1 MRYLIAIAAL
11 VGALLL
17 FLLSKASSSSEF
29 ISGSS
34 YTIVLILSGFFILSL
49 IAIIA
54 NQIKKLFRNIKKDVM
69 GSRLSM
75 RLVISFTLMAVIPGL
90 IVYLVSVNFLT
101 RSIESWFNVKV
112 ESALDGGLKLGQ
124 KALDIM
130 LTDLELKAERMALS
144 LSSLPATSQYAALSD
159 LREKTGVQDATII
172 SDQGKIIAVSSND
185 AESFLP
191 ALPTLIQLKQAE
203 NNIYGKIEPITNK
216 GLYLRVLAPING
228 TSVSNERL
236 ILQILQPVP
245 NSLSTLAESVQDVF
259 QDYQKLSYSR
269 DSLKLIFSITLTLV
283 LMLAILTAVAIG
295 FLLSRKLSEPLAL
308 LAEGT
313 KKIAK
318 GNFKTMLPEKGKDE
332 LGVLVRSFNSMTRQ
346 LDQATQTSE
355 NNQIRLE
362 SARSYLETVLAHLSS
377 GVIVINDAMEI
388 KSFNIAASK
397 ILQVDL
403 SKNKDQLLTSISN
416 KNKLLKDFVVS
427 IQEEIKTSNRK
438 MQPEIIKQFE
448 IRYEKNNQVLSLQI
462 TTLPQNKVNNY
473 VLMIDD
479 ITMMIQAQRNAA
491 WSEVARRLAHE
502 IKNPLTPIQLSAER
516 IKHKLG
522 SKLNK
527 DDTEILDK
535 AVSTIVNQVD
545 AMKTMVNEFS
555 EYARAPKLNL
565 ESTDI
570 NETIIEISHLFE
582 NSGIKITTNLLKG
595 LPKIKVDA
603 NMMRQVLINLIQ
615 NAQDAMV
622 SNTKKPSIKIN
633 TNKYKNYL
641 VLSIEDNGPG
651 FSEDIL
657 KKAFEPY
664 VTTKSHGTGL
674 GFIIEI
680 SHLFENS
687 GIKITTNLLKG
698 LPKIKVDANM
708 MRQVLNRVLKLI
720 RISIKIISSYPL
732 KIMAQVFQKTY

>member
-1 MRYLIAIAAL
+1 MRYLIAIATL

-29 ISGSS
+29 ISGSTYS
-34 YTIVLILSGFFILSL
+34 VVLVLSGIFILSL
-49 IAIIA
+49 IAIIS
-54 NQIKKLFRNIKKDVM
+54 NQIKKLFGNIKKDVM

-130 LTDLELKAERMALS
+130 LSDLELKAERMALT
-144 LSSLPATSQYAALSD
+144 LSSMPSTSQYAALSD

-203 NNIYGKIEPITNK
+203 NNIYGKIEPIKNK

-228 TSVSNERL
+228 AAVSNERL

-245 NSLSTLAESVQDVF
+245 DSLSRLAESVQDVF

-269 DSLKLIFSITLTLV
+269 HSLKVIFSITLTLV

-377 GVIVINDAMEI
+377 GVIVINDDMEI

-403 SKNKDQLLTSISN
+403 SKNTDQLITSISN
-416 KNKLLKDFVVS
+416 KNKLLKDFVESV
-427 IQEEIKTSNRK
+427 QEEIKTSRSK
-438 MQPEIIKQFE
+438 KQFEIIKQFE
-448 IRYEKNNQVLSLQI
+448 IKYEKNNQVLSLQI
-462 TTLPQNKVNNY
+462 TPLPQNKANNY

-479 ITMMIQAQRNAA
+479 ITMMIQAQRDAA

-522 SKLNK
+522 PKLNK
-527 DDTEILDK
+527 DDTDVLDK

-555 EYARAPKLNL
+555 EYARSPRLNL
-565 ESTDI
+565 ELTDM
-570 NETIIEISHLFE
+570 NETIKEISHLFE
-582 NSGIKITTNLLKG
+582 NSGITITTSLLKG
-595 LPKIKVDA
+595 LPKIKVDV

-615 NAQDAMV
+615 NAQDAMIN
-622 SNTKKPSIKIN
+622 NTKKPSIKIN

-641 VLSIEDNGPG
+641 TLSIEDNGPG
-651 FSEDIL
+651 FSADIL

-674 GFIIEI
+674 GLAIVKKIIEEHEGTIVVENIKSGGANINIQLPI
-680 SHLFENS
+680 SKN
-687 GIKITTNLLKG
+687 K
-698 LPKIKVDANM
+698 
-708 MRQVLNRVLKLI
+708 
-720 RISIKIISSYPL
+720 
-732 KIMAQVFQKTY
+732 

>member
-416 KNKLLKDFVVS
+416 KNKLLKDFIVS

-595 LPKIKVDA
+595 LPKIRVDA

-674 GFIIEI
+674 GLAIVKKIIEEHEGI
-680 SHLFENS
+680 IVVENIKS
-687 GIKITTNLLKG
+687 GGAHINIQ
-698 LPKIKVDANM
+698 LPIAKSK
-708 MRQVLNRVLKLI
+708 
-720 RISIKIISSYPL
+720 
-732 KIMAQVFQKTY
+732 

>member
-1 MRYLIAIAAL
+1 MRYLIAIATL
-11 VGALLL
+11 VGASLL

-34 YTIVLILSGFFILSL
+34 YTVVLILSGIFILTL

-130 LTDLELKAERMALS
+130 LTDLELKAGRMALT
-144 LSSLPATSQYAALSD
+144 LSSMPTTSQYAALSD

-203 NNIYGKIEPITNK
+203 NNIYGKIEPIKNK

-228 TSVSNERL
+228 AAISNERL

-245 NSLSTLAESVQDVF
+245 DSLTTLAESVQDVF

-269 DSLKLIFSITLTLV
+269 DSLKVIFSITLTLV

-377 GVIVINDAMEI
+377 GVIVINDDMEI

-403 SKNKDQLLTSISN
+403 SKNTNQLITSISN
-416 KNKLLKDFVVS
+416 KNKLLNNFVVS
-427 IQEEIKTSNRK
+427 IQEEIKVASSK
-438 MQPEIIKQFE
+438 KQFEIIKQFE
-448 IRYEKNNQVLSLQI
+448 IKYEKNNQVLSLQI
-462 TTLPQNKVNNY
+462 TPLPQNKVKNY

-479 ITMMIQAQRNAA
+479 ITMMIQAQRDAA

-527 DDTEILDK
+527 EDTDILDK

-565 ESTDI
+565 ELIDI
-570 NETIIEISHLFE
+570 NETIKEISHLFE
-582 NSGIKITTNLLKG
+582 NSGIKITTTLLKG
-595 LPKIKVDA
+595 LPKIKVDV

-615 NAQDAMV
+615 NAQDAMIN
-622 SNTKKPSIKIN
+622 NTKKPSIKIN

-641 VLSIEDNGPG
+641 ILSIEDNGPG
-651 FSEDIL
+651 FSADIL

-664 VTTKSHGTGL
+664 VTSKSHGTGL
-674 GFIIEI
+674 GLAIVKKIIEEHEGTIVVENIKNGGANINIQLPI
-680 SHLFENS
+680 SKS
-687 GIKITTNLLKG
+687 K
-698 LPKIKVDANM
+698 
-708 MRQVLNRVLKLI
+708 
-720 RISIKIISSYPL
+720 
-732 KIMAQVFQKTY
+732 

>member
-17 FLLSKASSSSEF
+17 FLLSKASSNSEF

-34 YTIVLILSGFFILSL
+34 YTIVLLLSGFFILSL

-283 LMLAILTAVAIG
+283 LILAILTAVAIG

-416 KNKLLKDFVVS
+416 KNKLLKDFIVS

-674 GFIIEI
+674 GLAIVKKIIEEHEGI
-680 SHLFENS
+680 IVVENIKS
-687 GIKITTNLLKG
+687 GGAHINIQ
-698 LPKIKVDANM
+698 LPIAKSK
-708 MRQVLNRVLKLI
+708 
-720 RISIKIISSYPL
+720 
-732 KIMAQVFQKTY
+732 

>member
-1 MRYLIAIAAL
+1 MRYLIAIATL
-11 VGALLL
+11 VGASLL

-34 YTIVLILSGFFILSL
+34 YTVVLILSGIFILSL

-54 NQIKKLFRNIKKDVM
+54 NQIKKLFGNIKKDVM

-130 LTDLELKAERMALS
+130 LTDLELKAGRMALT
-144 LSSLPATSQYAALSD
+144 LSSMPTTSQYAALSD

-203 NNIYGKIEPITNK
+203 NNIYGKIEPIKNK

-228 TSVSNERL
+228 AAISNERL

-245 NSLSTLAESVQDVF
+245 DSLTTLAESVQDVF

-269 DSLKLIFSITLTLV
+269 DSLKVIFSITLTLV

-377 GVIVINDAMEI
+377 GVIVINDDMEI

-397 ILQVDL
+397 ILQIDL
-403 SKNKDQLLTSISN
+403 SKNTNQLITSISN
-416 KNKLLKDFVVS
+416 KNKLLNDFVVS
-427 IQEEIKTSNRK
+427 IQEEIKAASSK
-438 MQPEIIKQFE
+438 KHFEIIKQFE
-448 IRYEKNNQVLSLQI
+448 IKYEKNNQILSLQI
-462 TTLPQNKVNNY
+462 TPLPQNKVKNY

-479 ITMMIQAQRNAA
+479 ITMMIQAQRDAA

-527 DDTEILDK
+527 EDTDILDK

-565 ESTDI
+565 ELTDI
-570 NETIIEISHLFE
+570 NETIKEISHLFE
-582 NSGIKITTNLLKG
+582 NSGIKITTTLLKG
-595 LPKIKVDA
+595 LPKIKVDV

-615 NAQDAMV
+615 NAQDAMIN
-622 SNTKKPSIKIN
+622 NTKKPSIKIN

-641 VLSIEDNGPG
+641 ILSIEDNGPG
-651 FSEDIL
+651 FSADIL

-674 GFIIEI
+674 GLAIVKKIIEEHEGTIVVENIKSGGANINIQLPI
-680 SHLFENS
+680 SKS
-687 GIKITTNLLKG
+687 K
-698 LPKIKVDANM
+698 
-708 MRQVLNRVLKLI
+708 
-720 RISIKIISSYPL
+720 
-732 KIMAQVFQKTY
+732 

>member
-1 MRYLIAIAAL
+1 MRYLIAIATL
-11 VGALLL
+11 VGASLL

-34 YTIVLILSGFFILSL
+34 YTVVLILSGIFILSL

-130 LTDLELKAERMALS
+130 LTDLELKAGRMALT
-144 LSSLPATSQYAALSD
+144 LSSMPTTSQYAALSD

-203 NNIYGKIEPITNK
+203 NNIYGKIEPIKNK

-228 TSVSNERL
+228 AAISNERL

-245 NSLSTLAESVQDVF
+245 DSLTTLAESVQDVF

-269 DSLKLIFSITLTLV
+269 DSLKVIFSITLTLV

-377 GVIVINDAMEI
+377 GVIVINDDMEI

-403 SKNKDQLLTSISN
+403 SKNTNQLITSISN
-416 KNKLLKDFVVS
+416 KNKLLNNFVMS
-427 IQEEIKTSNRK
+427 IQEEIKAASSK
-438 MQPEIIKQFE
+438 KQFEIIKQFE
-448 IRYEKNNQVLSLQI
+448 IKYEKNNQVLSLQI
-462 TTLPQNKVNNY
+462 TPLPQNKVKNY

-479 ITMMIQAQRNAA
+479 ITMMIQAQRDAA

-527 DDTEILDK
+527 EDTDIVDK

-565 ESTDI
+565 ELIDI
-570 NETIIEISHLFE
+570 NETIKEISHLFE
-582 NSGIKITTNLLKG
+582 NSGIKITTTLLKG
-595 LPKIKVDA
+595 LPKIKVDV

-615 NAQDAMV
+615 NAQDAMIN
-622 SNTKKPSIKIN
+622 NTKKPSIKIN

-641 VLSIEDNGPG
+641 ILSIEDNGPG
-651 FSEDIL
+651 FSADIL

-664 VTTKSHGTGL
+664 VTSKSHGTGL
-674 GFIIEI
+674 GLAIVKKIIEEHEGTIVVENIKNGGANINIQLPI
-680 SHLFENS
+680 SKS
-687 GIKITTNLLKG
+687 K
-698 LPKIKVDANM
+698 
-708 MRQVLNRVLKLI
+708 
-720 RISIKIISSYPL
+720 
-732 KIMAQVFQKTY
+732 

>member
-1 MRYLIAIAAL
+1 MRYLIAIAGL

-29 ISGSS
+29 ISGNS
-34 YTIVLILSGFFILSL
+34 YTFVLILSGVFILSL

-54 NQIKKLFRNIKKDVM
+54 NQIKKLFRNIKKDVI

-130 LTDLELKAERMALS
+130 LTDLELKAERMALT
-144 LSSLPATSQYAALSD
+144 LSSMPTTSQYGALSD
-159 LREKTGVQDATII
+159 LREKSGVQDATII

-216 GLYLRVLAPING
+216 GLYLRVLAPINEA
-228 TSVSNERL
+228 SVSNEKL

-245 NSLSTLAESVQDVF
+245 DSLSTIAESVQTVF
-259 QDYQKLSYSR
+259 QDYHKLSYSR
-269 DSLKLIFSITLTLV
+269 DSLKVIFSITLTLV

-332 LGVLVRSFNSMTRQ
+332 LGVLVRSFNSMTKQ

-377 GVIVINDAMEI
+377 GVIVIDDAMEI

-403 SKNKDQLLTSISN
+403 SKNKDKLLTSISK
-416 KNKLLKDFVVS
+416 KNKLLTDFIRG
-427 IQEEIKTSNRK
+427 IQEEIYAFGRK
-438 MQPEIIKQFE
+438 KQTEVIKEFE
-448 IRYEKNNQVLSLQI
+448 IKYENNNQVLLLQI
-462 TTLPQNKVNNY
+462 TPLPQNKLNNY

-479 ITMMIQAQRNAA
+479 ITMMIQAQRDAA

-522 SKLNK
+522 AKLNK
-527 DDTEILDK
+527 DDTDILNK
-535 AVSTIVNQVD
+535 AVATIVNQVD

-565 ESTDI
+565 ELTDI
-570 NETIIEISHLFE
+570 NKFIKEISHLFE
-582 NSGIKITTNLLKG
+582 NSGIKIVTKLSKD
-595 LPKIKVDA
+595 LPEIRVDV

-615 NAQDAMV
+615 NAQDAMMN
-622 SNTKKPSIKIN
+622 NTKKQIIQIN
-633 TNKYKNYL
+633 TNKLKNYI

-651 FSEDIL
+651 FSADIL

-674 GFIIEI
+674 GLAIVKKIIEEHEGAI
-680 SHLFENS
+680 AIENIKN
-687 GIKITTNLLKG
+687 GGALIKIQ
-698 LPKIKVDANM
+698 LP
-708 MRQVLNRVLKLI
+708 
-720 RISIKIISSYPL
+720 ISKS
-732 KIMAQVFQKTY
+732 K

>member
-1 MRYLIAIAAL
+1 MRYLIAIATL
-11 VGALLL
+11 VGASLL

-34 YTIVLILSGFFILSL
+34 YTVVLILSGIFILSL

-130 LTDLELKAERMALS
+130 LTDLELKAGRMALT
-144 LSSLPATSQYAALSD
+144 LSSMPTTSQYAALSD

-203 NNIYGKIEPITNK
+203 NNIYGKIEPIKNK

-228 TSVSNERL
+228 AAISNERL

-245 NSLSTLAESVQDVF
+245 DSLTTLAESVQDVF

-269 DSLKLIFSITLTLV
+269 DSLKVIFSITLTLV

-377 GVIVINDAMEI
+377 GVIVINDDMEI

-403 SKNKDQLLTSISN
+403 SKNTNQLITSISN
-416 KNKLLKDFVVS
+416 KNKLLNNFVVS
-427 IQEEIKTSNRK
+427 IQEEIKVASSK
-438 MQPEIIKQFE
+438 KQFEIIKQFE
-448 IRYEKNNQVLSLQI
+448 IKYEKNNQVLSLQI
-462 TTLPQNKVNNY
+462 TPLPQNKVKNY

-479 ITMMIQAQRNAA
+479 ITMMIQAQRDAA

-527 DDTEILDK
+527 EDTDILDK

-565 ESTDI
+565 ELTDI
-570 NETIIEISHLFE
+570 NETIKEISHLFE
-582 NSGIKITTNLLKG
+582 NSGIKITTTLLKG
-595 LPKIKVDA
+595 LPKIKADI

-622 SNTKKPSIKIN
+622 NHTKKPSIKIN

-641 VLSIEDNGPG
+641 ILSIEDNGPG
-651 FSEDIL
+651 FSLDIL

-674 GFIIEI
+674 GLAIVKKIIEEHEGTIVVENIKSGGANINIQLPI
-680 SHLFENS
+680 SKS
-687 GIKITTNLLKG
+687 K
-698 LPKIKVDANM
+698 
-708 MRQVLNRVLKLI
+708 
-720 RISIKIISSYPL
+720 
-732 KIMAQVFQKTY
+732 

>member
-1 MRYLIAIAAL
+1 MRYLIAIAGL

-29 ISGSS
+29 ISGNS
-34 YTIVLILSGFFILSL
+34 YTFVLILSGVFILSL

-54 NQIKKLFRNIKKDVM
+54 NQIKKLFRNIKKDVI

-130 LTDLELKAERMALS
+130 LTDLELKAERMALT
-144 LSSLPATSQYAALSD
+144 LSSMPTTSQYGALSD
-159 LREKTGVQDATII
+159 LREKSGVQDATII

-216 GLYLRVLAPING
+216 GLYLRVLAPINEA
-228 TSVSNERL
+228 SVSNEKL

-245 NSLSTLAESVQDVF
+245 DSLSTIAESVQTVF
-259 QDYQKLSYSR
+259 QDYHKLSYSR
-269 DSLKLIFSITLTLV
+269 DSLKVIFSITLTLV

-332 LGVLVRSFNSMTRQ
+332 LGVLVRSFNSMTKQ

-377 GVIVINDAMEI
+377 GVIVIDDAMEI
-388 KSFNIAASK
+388 KSFNIAATK

-403 SKNKDQLLTSISN
+403 SKNKDKLLTSISK
-416 KNKLLKDFVVS
+416 KNKLLTDFIRG
-427 IQEEIKTSNRK
+427 IQEEIYAFGRK
-438 MQPEIIKQFE
+438 KQTEVIKEFE
-448 IRYEKNNQVLSLQI
+448 IKYENNNQVLLLQI
-462 TTLPQNKVNNY
+462 TPLPQNKLNNY

-479 ITMMIQAQRNAA
+479 ITMMIQAQRDAA

-522 SKLNK
+522 AKLNK
-527 DDTEILDK
+527 DDTDILNK
-535 AVSTIVNQVD
+535 AVATIVNQVD

-565 ESTDI
+565 ELTDI
-570 NETIIEISHLFE
+570 NKFIKEISHLFE
-582 NSGIKITTNLLKG
+582 NSGIKIVTKLSKD
-595 LPKIKVDA
+595 LPEIRVDV

-615 NAQDAMV
+615 NAQDAMMN
-622 SNTKKPSIKIN
+622 NTKKQIIQIN
-633 TNKYKNYL
+633 TNKLKNHII
-641 VLSIEDNGPG
+641 LSIEDNGPG
-651 FSEDIL
+651 FSADIL

-674 GFIIEI
+674 GLAIVKKIIEEHEGAI
-680 SHLFENS
+680 AIENIKN
-687 GIKITTNLLKG
+687 GGALIKIQ
-698 LPKIKVDANM
+698 LP
-708 MRQVLNRVLKLI
+708 
-720 RISIKIISSYPL
+720 ISKS
-732 KIMAQVFQKTY
+732 K

>member
-595 LPKIKVDA
+595 LPKIKVDG

-615 NAQDAMV
+615 NAQDAMIN
-622 SNTKKPSIKIN
+622 NTKKPSIKIN

-641 VLSIEDNGPG
+641 ILSIEDNGPG

-674 GFIIEI
+674 GLAIVKKIIEEHEGIIVVENIKSGGAHINIQLPI
-680 SHLFENS
+680 SKS
-687 GIKITTNLLKG
+687 K
-698 LPKIKVDANM
+698 
-708 MRQVLNRVLKLI
+708 
-720 RISIKIISSYPL
+720 
-732 KIMAQVFQKTY
+732 

>member
-1 MRYLIAIAAL
+1 MRYLIAIATL
-11 VGALLL
+11 VGASLL

-34 YTIVLILSGFFILSL
+34 YTVVLILSGIFILTL

-130 LTDLELKAERMALS
+130 LTDLELKAGRMALT
-144 LSSLPATSQYAALSD
+144 LSSMPTTSQYAALSD

-203 NNIYGKIEPITNK
+203 NNIYGKIEPIKNK

-228 TSVSNERL
+228 AAISNERL

-245 NSLSTLAESVQDVF
+245 DSLTTLAESVQDVF

-269 DSLKLIFSITLTLV
+269 DSLKVIFSITLTLV

-377 GVIVINDAMEI
+377 GVIVINDDMEI

-403 SKNKDQLLTSISN
+403 SKNTNQLITSISN
-416 KNKLLKDFVVS
+416 KNKLLNNFVMS
-427 IQEEIKTSNRK
+427 IQEEIKAASSK
-438 MQPEIIKQFE
+438 KQFEIIKQFE
-448 IRYEKNNQVLSLQI
+448 IKYEKNNQVLSLQI
-462 TTLPQNKVNNY
+462 TPLPQNKVKNY

-479 ITMMIQAQRNAA
+479 ITMMIQAQRDAA

-527 DDTEILDK
+527 EDTDILDK

-565 ESTDI
+565 ELTDI
-570 NETIIEISHLFE
+570 NETIKEISHLFE
-582 NSGIKITTNLLKG
+582 NSGIKITTTLLKG
-595 LPKIKVDA
+595 LPKIKVDV

-622 SNTKKPSIKIN
+622 NHTKKPSIKIN

-641 VLSIEDNGPG
+641 ILSIEDNGPG
-651 FSEDIL
+651 FSADIL

-664 VTTKSHGTGL
+664 VTSKSHGTGL
-674 GFIIEI
+674 GLAIVKKIIEEHEGTIVVENIKNGGANINIQLPI
-680 SHLFENS
+680 SKS
-687 GIKITTNLLKG
+687 K
-698 LPKIKVDANM
+698 
-708 MRQVLNRVLKLI
+708 
-720 RISIKIISSYPL
+720 
-732 KIMAQVFQKTY
+732 

>member
-1 MRYLIAIAAL
+1 MRYLIAITSL
-11 VGALLL
+11 VGASLL

-34 YTIVLILSGFFILSL
+34 YTVVLILSGIFILSL

-54 NQIKKLFRNIKKDVM
+54 NQIRKLFGNIKKDVM

-130 LTDLELKAERMALS
+130 LTDLELKAGRMALT
-144 LSSLPATSQYAALSD
+144 LSSMPTTSQYAALSD

-203 NNIYGKIEPITNK
+203 NNIYGKIEPIKNK

-228 TSVSNERL
+228 AAISNERL

-245 NSLSTLAESVQDVF
+245 DSLTTLAESVQDVF

-269 DSLKLIFSITLTLV
+269 DSLKVIFSITLTLV

-295 FLLSRKLSEPLAL
+295 FLLSRKLSEPLAF

-377 GVIVINDAMEI
+377 GVVVINDDMEI

-397 ILQVDL
+397 ILQIDL
-403 SKNKDQLLTSISN
+403 SKNTNQLITSISN
-416 KNKLLKDFVVS
+416 KNKLLNDFVVS
-427 IQEEIKTSNRK
+427 IQEEIKVARSK
-438 MQPEIIKQFE
+438 KHFEIIKQFE
-448 IRYEKNNQVLSLQI
+448 IKYEKNNQVLSLQI
-462 TTLPQNKVNNY
+462 TPLPQNKVKNY

-479 ITMMIQAQRNAA
+479 ITMMIQAQRDAA

-527 DDTEILDK
+527 EDTDILDK

-565 ESTDI
+565 ELTDI
-570 NETIIEISHLFE
+570 NETIKEISHLFE
-582 NSGIKITTNLLKG
+582 NSGIKITTTLLKG
-595 LPKIKVDA
+595 LPKIKVDV

-615 NAQDAMV
+615 NAQDAMIN
-622 SNTKKPSIKIN
+622 NTKKPSIKIN

-641 VLSIEDNGPG
+641 ILSIEDNGPG
-651 FSEDIL
+651 FSADIL

-664 VTTKSHGTGL
+664 VTSKSHGTGL
-674 GFIIEI
+674 GLAIVKKIIEEHEGTIVVENIKNGGANINIQLPI
-680 SHLFENS
+680 SKS
-687 GIKITTNLLKG
+687 K
-698 LPKIKVDANM
+698 
-708 MRQVLNRVLKLI
+708 
-720 RISIKIISSYPL
+720 
-732 KIMAQVFQKTY
+732 

>member
-34 YTIVLILSGFFILSL
+34 YTIVLILSGIFILSL

-130 LTDLELKAERMALS
+130 LTDLELKAGRMALT
-144 LSSLPATSQYAALSD
+144 LSSMPTTSQYAALSD

-203 NNIYGKIEPITNK
+203 NNIYGKIEPIKNK

-228 TSVSNERL
+228 AAISNERL

-245 NSLSTLAESVQDVF
+245 DSLTTLAESVQDVF

-269 DSLKLIFSITLTLV
+269 DSLKVIFSITLTLV

-377 GVIVINDAMEI
+377 GVIVINDDMEI

-403 SKNKDQLLTSISN
+403 SKNTNQLITSISN
-416 KNKLLKDFVVS
+416 KNKLLNNFVMS
-427 IQEEIKTSNRK
+427 IQEEIKAASSK
-438 MQPEIIKQFE
+438 KQFGIIKQFE
-448 IRYEKNNQVLSLQI
+448 IKYEKNNQVLSLQI
-462 TTLPQNKVNNY
+462 TPLPQNKVKNY

-479 ITMMIQAQRNAA
+479 ITMMIQAQRDAA

-527 DDTEILDK
+527 EDTDILDK

-565 ESTDI
+565 ELTDI
-570 NETIIEISHLFE
+570 NETIKEISHLFE
-582 NSGIKITTNLLKG
+582 NSGIKITTTLLKG
-595 LPKIKVDA
+595 LPKIKVDV

-615 NAQDAMV
+615 NAQDAMIN
-622 SNTKKPSIKIN
+622 NTKKPSIKIN

-641 VLSIEDNGPG
+641 ILSIEDNGPG
-651 FSEDIL
+651 FSLDIL

-674 GFIIEI
+674 GLAIVKKIIEEHEGTIVVENIKSGGANINIQLPI
-680 SHLFENS
+680 SKS
-687 GIKITTNLLKG
+687 K
-698 LPKIKVDANM
+698 
-708 MRQVLNRVLKLI
+708 
-720 RISIKIISSYPL
+720 
-732 KIMAQVFQKTY
+732 

>member
-1 MRYLIAIAAL
+1 MRYLIAIASL

-34 YTIVLILSGFFILSL
+34 YTFVLILSGVFILSL
-49 IAIIA
+49 IAIIT

-130 LTDLELKAERMALS
+130 LTDLELKAERMALT
-144 LSSLPATSQYAALSD
+144 LSSMPTTSQYGALSD
-159 LREKTGVQDATII
+159 LREKSGVQDATII

-203 NNIYGKIEPITNK
+203 NNIYGKIEPISNK

-228 TSVSNERL
+228 ASVSNERL

-245 NSLSTLAESVQDVF
+245 DSLSTIAESVQTVF
-259 QDYQKLSYSR
+259 QDYHKLSYSR
-269 DSLKLIFSITLTLV
+269 DSLKVIFSITLTLV

-388 KSFNIAASK
+388 KSFNISASK

-403 SKNKDQLLTSISN
+403 SKNKDKLLTSIST
-416 KNKLLKDFVVS
+416 KNKLLTDFIRS
-427 IQEEIKTSNRK
+427 IQEEIYALSNK
-438 MQPEIIKQFE
+438 KQAEIIKEFE
-448 IRYEKNNQVLSLQI
+448 IKYEKNNQVLLLQI
-462 TTLPQNKVNNY
+462 TPLPQNKLNNY

-479 ITMMIQAQRNAA
+479 ITMMIQAQRDAA

-522 SKLNK
+522 AKLNK
-527 DDTEILDK
+527 DDTDVLNK
-535 AVSTIVNQVD
+535 AVATIVNQVD

-555 EYARAPKLNL
+555 EYAREPKLNL
-565 ESTDI
+565 ELTDI
-570 NETIIEISHLFE
+570 NKFIKEISHLFE
-582 NSGIKITTNLLKG
+582 NSGIKISTKLLRD
-595 LPKIKVDA
+595 LPETKVDV

-615 NAQDAMV
+615 NAQDAMIN
-622 SNTKKPSIKIN
+622 NTKKPIIQIN
-633 TNKYKNYL
+633 TNKLKNYI

-651 FSEDIL
+651 FSADIL

-674 GFIIEI
+674 GLAIVKKIIEEHEGVI
-680 SHLFENS
+680 TIENIKNS
-687 GIKITTNLLKG
+687 GALINIQ
-698 LPKIKVDANM
+698 LP
-708 MRQVLNRVLKLI
+708 
-720 RISIKIISSYPL
+720 ISKS
-732 KIMAQVFQKTY
+732 K

>member
-75 RLVISFTLMAVIPGL
+75 RLVISFTLMAIIPGL

-641 VLSIEDNGPG
+641 VLSIEDNGP
-651 FSEDIL
+651 
-657 KKAFEPY
+657 
-664 VTTKSHGTGL
+664 
-674 GFIIEI
+674 
-680 SHLFENS
+680 
-687 GIKITTNLLKG
+687 
-698 LPKIKVDANM
+698 
-708 MRQVLNRVLKLI
+708 
-720 RISIKIISSYPL
+720 
-732 KIMAQVFQKTY
+732 VF

>member
-245 NSLSTLAESVQDVF
+245 SSLSTLAESVQDVF

-427 IQEEIKTSNRK
+427 IQEQIKTSNRK

-595 LPKIKVDA
+595 LPKIKVDG

-615 NAQDAMV
+615 NAQDAMIN
-622 SNTKKPSIKIN
+622 NTKKPSIKIN

-641 VLSIEDNGPG
+641 ILSIEDNGPG

-674 GFIIEI
+674 GLAIVKKIIEEHEGIIVVENIKSGGAHINIQLPI
-680 SHLFENS
+680 SKS
-687 GIKITTNLLKG
+687 K
-698 LPKIKVDANM
+698 
-708 MRQVLNRVLKLI
+708 
-720 RISIKIISSYPL
+720 
-732 KIMAQVFQKTY
+732 

>member
-1 MRYLIAIAAL
+1 MRYLIAIATL
-11 VGALLL
+11 VGASLL

-34 YTIVLILSGFFILSL
+34 YTVVLILSGIFILSL

-54 NQIKKLFRNIKKDVM
+54 NQIKKLFGNIKKDVM

-130 LTDLELKAERMALS
+130 LTDLELKAGRMALT
-144 LSSLPATSQYAALSD
+144 LSSMPTTSQYAALSD

-203 NNIYGKIEPITNK
+203 NNIYGKIEPIKNK

-228 TSVSNERL
+228 AAISNERL

-245 NSLSTLAESVQDVF
+245 DSLTTLAESVQDVF

-269 DSLKLIFSITLTLV
+269 DSLKVIFSITLTLV

-346 LDQATQTSE
+346 LDQATQTSA

-377 GVIVINDAMEI
+377 GVIVINDDMEI

-397 ILQVDL
+397 ILQIDL
-403 SKNKDQLLTSISN
+403 SKNTNQLITSISN
-416 KNKLLKDFVVS
+416 KNKLLNDFVVS
-427 IQEEIKTSNRK
+427 IQEEIKAARSK
-438 MQPEIIKQFE
+438 KHFEIIKQFE
-448 IRYEKNNQVLSLQI
+448 IKYEKNNQILSLQI
-462 TTLPQNKVNNY
+462 TPLPQNKVKNY

-479 ITMMIQAQRNAA
+479 ITMMIQAQRDAA

-527 DDTEILDK
+527 EDTDILDK

-565 ESTDI
+565 ELTDI
-570 NETIIEISHLFE
+570 NETIKEISHLFE
-582 NSGIKITTNLLKG
+582 NSGIKITTTLLKG
-595 LPKIKVDA
+595 LPKIKVDI

-615 NAQDAMV
+615 NAQDAMIN
-622 SNTKKPSIKIN
+622 NTKKPSIKIN

-641 VLSIEDNGPG
+641 ILSIEDNGPG
-651 FSEDIL
+651 FSADIL

-664 VTTKSHGTGL
+664 VTSKSHGTGL
-674 GFIIEI
+674 GLAIVKKIIEEHEGTIVVENIKNGGANINIQLPI
-680 SHLFENS
+680 SKS
-687 GIKITTNLLKG
+687 K
-698 LPKIKVDANM
+698 
-708 MRQVLNRVLKLI
+708 
-720 RISIKIISSYPL
+720 
-732 KIMAQVFQKTY
+732 

>member
-615 NAQDAMV
+615 NAEDAMV
-622 SNTKKPSIKIN
+622 NNTKKPSIKIN

-641 VLSIEDNGPG
+641 ILSIEDNGPG

-674 GFIIEI
+674 GLAIVKKIIEEHEGIIVIENIKSGGAHINIQLPI
-680 SHLFENS
+680 SKS
-687 GIKITTNLLKG
+687 K
-698 LPKIKVDANM
+698 
-708 MRQVLNRVLKLI
+708 
-720 RISIKIISSYPL
+720 
-732 KIMAQVFQKTY
+732 

>member
-1 MRYLIAIAAL
+1 MRYLIAIATL
-11 VGALLL
+11 VGASLL

-34 YTIVLILSGFFILSL
+34 YTVVLILSGIFILSL

-54 NQIKKLFRNIKKDVM
+54 NQIKKLFGNIKKDVM

-130 LTDLELKAERMALS
+130 LTDLELKAGRMALT
-144 LSSLPATSQYAALSD
+144 LSSMPTTSQYAALSD

-203 NNIYGKIEPITNK
+203 NNIYGKIEPIKNK

-228 TSVSNERL
+228 AAISNERL

-245 NSLSTLAESVQDVF
+245 DSLTTLAESVQDVF

-269 DSLKLIFSITLTLV
+269 DSLKVIFSITLTLV

-377 GVIVINDAMEI
+377 GVIVINDDMEI

-397 ILQVDL
+397 ILQIDL
-403 SKNKDQLLTSISN
+403 SKNTNQLITSISN
-416 KNKLLKDFVVS
+416 KNKLLNDFVTS
-427 IQEEIKTSNRK
+427 IQEEIKAASSK
-438 MQPEIIKQFE
+438 KHFEIIKQFE
-448 IRYEKNNQVLSLQI
+448 IKYEKNNQVLSLQI
-462 TTLPQNKVNNY
+462 TPLPQNKVKNY

-479 ITMMIQAQRNAA
+479 ITMMIQAQRDAA

-527 DDTEILDK
+527 EDTDILDK

-565 ESTDI
+565 ELTDI
-570 NETIIEISHLFE
+570 NETIKEISHLFE
-582 NSGIKITTNLLKG
+582 NSGIKITTTLLKG
-595 LPKIKVDA
+595 LPKIKVDV

-615 NAQDAMV
+615 NAQDAMIN
-622 SNTKKPSIKIN
+622 NTKKPSIKIN

-641 VLSIEDNGPG
+641 ILSIEDNGPG
-651 FSEDIL
+651 FSADIL

-664 VTTKSHGTGL
+664 VTSKSHGTGL
-674 GFIIEI
+674 GLAIVKKIIEEHEGTIVVENIKNGGANINIQLPI
-680 SHLFENS
+680 SKS
-687 GIKITTNLLKG
+687 K
-698 LPKIKVDANM
+698 
-708 MRQVLNRVLKLI
+708 
-720 RISIKIISSYPL
+720 
-732 KIMAQVFQKTY
+732 

>member
-1 MRYLIAIAAL
+1 MRYLIAIATL
-11 VGALLL
+11 VGASLL

-34 YTIVLILSGFFILSL
+34 YTVVLILSGIFILTL

-130 LTDLELKAERMALS
+130 LTDLELKAGRMALT
-144 LSSLPATSQYAALSD
+144 LSSMPTTSQYAALSD

-203 NNIYGKIEPITNK
+203 NNIYGKIEPIKNK

-228 TSVSNERL
+228 AAISNERL

-245 NSLSTLAESVQDVF
+245 DSLTTLAESVQDVF

-269 DSLKLIFSITLTLV
+269 DSLKVIFSITLTLV

-377 GVIVINDAMEI
+377 GVIVINDDMEI

-403 SKNKDQLLTSISN
+403 SKNTNQLITSISN
-416 KNKLLKDFVVS
+416 KNKLLNNFVMS
-427 IQEEIKTSNRK
+427 IQEEIKAASSK
-438 MQPEIIKQFE
+438 KQFEIIKQFE
-448 IRYEKNNQVLSLQI
+448 IKYEKNNQVLSLQI
-462 TTLPQNKVNNY
+462 TPLPQNKVKNY

-479 ITMMIQAQRNAA
+479 ITMMIQAQRDAA

-527 DDTEILDK
+527 EDTDIVDK

-565 ESTDI
+565 ELIDI
-570 NETIIEISHLFE
+570 NETIKEISHLFE
-582 NSGIKITTNLLKG
+582 NSGIKITTTLLKG
-595 LPKIKVDA
+595 LPKIKVDV

-615 NAQDAMV
+615 NAQDAMIN
-622 SNTKKPSIKIN
+622 NTKKPSIKIN

-641 VLSIEDNGPG
+641 ILSIEDNGPG
-651 FSEDIL
+651 FSADIL

-664 VTTKSHGTGL
+664 VTSKSHGTGL
-674 GFIIEI
+674 GLAIVKKIIEEHEGTIVVENIKNGGANINIQLPI
-680 SHLFENS
+680 SKS
-687 GIKITTNLLKG
+687 K
-698 LPKIKVDANM
+698 
-708 MRQVLNRVLKLI
+708 
-720 RISIKIISSYPL
+720 
-732 KIMAQVFQKTY
+732 

>member
-416 KNKLLKDFVVS
+416 KNKLLKDFIVS

-595 LPKIKVDA
+595 LPKLKVDA

-674 GFIIEI
+674 GLAIVKKIIEEHEGI
-680 SHLFENS
+680 IVVENIKS
-687 GIKITTNLLKG
+687 GGAHINIQ
-698 LPKIKVDANM
+698 LPIAKSK
-708 MRQVLNRVLKLI
+708 
-720 RISIKIISSYPL
+720 
-732 KIMAQVFQKTY
+732 

>member
-1 MRYLIAIAAL
+1 MRYLIAIATL
-11 VGALLL
+11 VGASLL

-34 YTIVLILSGFFILSL
+34 YTVVLILSGIFILSL

-130 LTDLELKAERMALS
+130 LTDLELKAGRMALT
-144 LSSLPATSQYAALSD
+144 LSSMPTTSQYAALSD

-203 NNIYGKIEPITNK
+203 NNIYGKIEPIKNK

-228 TSVSNERL
+228 AAISNERL

-245 NSLSTLAESVQDVF
+245 DSLTTLAESVQDVF

-269 DSLKLIFSITLTLV
+269 DSLKVIFSITLTLV

-377 GVIVINDAMEI
+377 GVIVINDDMEI

-397 ILQVDL
+397 ILQIDL
-403 SKNKDQLLTSISN
+403 SKNTNQLITSISN
-416 KNKLLKDFVVS
+416 KNKLLNDFVVS
-427 IQEEIKTSNRK
+427 IQEEIKVARSK
-438 MQPEIIKQFE
+438 KHFEIIKQFE
-448 IRYEKNNQVLSLQI
+448 IKYEKNNQVLSLQI
-462 TTLPQNKVNNY
+462 TPLPQNKVKNY

-479 ITMMIQAQRNAA
+479 ITMMIQAQRDAA

-527 DDTEILDK
+527 EDTDILDK

-565 ESTDI
+565 ELTDI
-570 NETIIEISHLFE
+570 NETIKEISHLFE
-582 NSGIKITTNLLKG
+582 NSGIKITTTLLKG
-595 LPKIKVDA
+595 LPKIKVDV

-615 NAQDAMV
+615 NAQDAMIN
-622 SNTKKPSIKIN
+622 NTKKPSIKIN

-641 VLSIEDNGPG
+641 ILSIEDNGPG
-651 FSEDIL
+651 FSADIL

-674 GFIIEI
+674 GLAIVKKIIEEHEGTIVVENIKNGGANINIQLPI
-680 SHLFENS
+680 SKS
-687 GIKITTNLLKG
+687 K
-698 LPKIKVDANM
+698 
-708 MRQVLNRVLKLI
+708 
-720 RISIKIISSYPL
+720 
-732 KIMAQVFQKTY
+732 

>member
-622 SNTKKPSIKIN
+622 NNTKKPSIKIN

-674 GFIIEI
+674 GLAIVKKIIEEHEGIIVVENIKSGGAHINIQLPI
-680 SHLFENS
+680 SKS
-687 GIKITTNLLKG
+687 K
-698 LPKIKVDANM
+698 
-708 MRQVLNRVLKLI
+708 
-720 RISIKIISSYPL
+720 
-732 KIMAQVFQKTY
+732 

>member
-17 FLLSKASSSSEF
+17 FLLSKASSNSEF

-34 YTIVLILSGFFILSL
+34 YTIVLLLSGFFILSL

-283 LMLAILTAVAIG
+283 LILAILTAVAIG

-346 LDQATQTSE
+346 LDQATQTSQ

-403 SKNKDQLLTSISN
+403 SKNKDELLTSISN

-427 IQEEIKTSNRK
+427 IQEEIKTSSRK

-462 TTLPQNKVNNY
+462 TTLRQNKVNNY

-622 SNTKKPSIKIN
+622 NNTKKPSIKIN

-641 VLSIEDNGPG
+641 ILSIEDNGPG
-651 FSEDIL
+651 FSEEIL

-674 GFIIEI
+674 GLAIVKKIIEEHEGIIVVENIKSGGAHINIQLPI
-680 SHLFENS
+680 SKS
-687 GIKITTNLLKG
+687 K
-698 LPKIKVDANM
+698 
-708 MRQVLNRVLKLI
+708 
-720 RISIKIISSYPL
+720 
-732 KIMAQVFQKTY
+732 

>member
-1 MRYLIAIAAL
+1 MRYLIAIATL
-11 VGALLL
+11 VGASLL

-34 YTIVLILSGFFILSL
+34 YTVVLILSGIFILSL

-130 LTDLELKAERMALS
+130 LTDLELKAGRMALT
-144 LSSLPATSQYAALSD
+144 LSSMPTTSQYAALSD

-203 NNIYGKIEPITNK
+203 NNIYGKIEPIKNK

-228 TSVSNERL
+228 AAISNERL

-245 NSLSTLAESVQDVF
+245 DSLTTLAESVQDVF

-269 DSLKLIFSITLTLV
+269 DSLKVIFSITLTLV

-377 GVIVINDAMEI
+377 GVIVINDDMEI

-397 ILQVDL
+397 ILQIDL
-403 SKNKDQLLTSISN
+403 SKNTNQLITSISN
-416 KNKLLKDFVVS
+416 KNKLLNDFVVS
-427 IQEEIKTSNRK
+427 IQEEIKAASSK
-438 MQPEIIKQFE
+438 KHFEIIKQFE
-448 IRYEKNNQVLSLQI
+448 IKYEKNNQVLSLQI
-462 TTLPQNKVNNY
+462 TPLPQNKVKNY

-479 ITMMIQAQRNAA
+479 ITMMIQAQRDAA

-527 DDTEILDK
+527 EDTDILDK

-565 ESTDI
+565 ELTDI
-570 NETIIEISHLFE
+570 NETIKEISHLFE
-582 NSGIKITTNLLKG
+582 NSGIKITTTLLKG
-595 LPKIKVDA
+595 LPKIKVDV

-615 NAQDAMV
+615 NAQDAMIN
-622 SNTKKPSIKIN
+622 NTKKPSIKIN

-641 VLSIEDNGPG
+641 ILSIEDNGPG
-651 FSEDIL
+651 FSADIL

-664 VTTKSHGTGL
+664 VTSKSHGTGL
-674 GFIIEI
+674 GLAIVKKIIEEHEGTIVVENIKNGGANINIQLPI
-680 SHLFENS
+680 SKS
-687 GIKITTNLLKG
+687 K
-698 LPKIKVDANM
+698 
-708 MRQVLNRVLKLI
+708 
-720 RISIKIISSYPL
+720 
-732 KIMAQVFQKTY
+732 

>member
-1 MRYLIAIAAL
+1 MRYLIAIATL
-11 VGALLL
+11 VGASLL

-34 YTIVLILSGFFILSL
+34 YTVVLILSGIFILSL

-130 LTDLELKAERMALS
+130 LTDLELKAGRMALT
-144 LSSLPATSQYAALSD
+144 LSSMPTTSQYAALSD

-203 NNIYGKIEPITNK
+203 NNIYGKIEPIKNK

-228 TSVSNERL
+228 AAISNERL

-245 NSLSTLAESVQDVF
+245 DSLTTLAESVQDVF

-269 DSLKLIFSITLTLV
+269 DSLKVIFSITLTLV

-377 GVIVINDAMEI
+377 GVIVINDDMEI

-397 ILQVDL
+397 ILQIDL
-403 SKNKDQLLTSISN
+403 SKNTNQLITSISN
-416 KNKLLKDFVVS
+416 KNKLLNDFVVS
-427 IQEEIKTSNRK
+427 IQEEIKAASSK
-438 MQPEIIKQFE
+438 KHFEIIKQFE
-448 IRYEKNNQVLSLQI
+448 IKYEKNNQVLSLQI
-462 TTLPQNKVNNY
+462 TPLPQNKVKNY

-479 ITMMIQAQRNAA
+479 ITMMIQAQRDAA

-527 DDTEILDK
+527 EDTDILDK

-565 ESTDI
+565 ELTDI
-570 NETIIEISHLFE
+570 NKTIKEISHLFE
-582 NSGIKITTNLLKG
+582 NSGIKITTTLLKG
-595 LPKIKVDA
+595 LPKIKVDV

-615 NAQDAMV
+615 NAQDAMIN
-622 SNTKKPSIKIN
+622 NTKKPSIKIN

-641 VLSIEDNGPG
+641 ILSIEDNGPG
-651 FSEDIL
+651 FSADIL

-664 VTTKSHGTGL
+664 VTSKSHGTGL
-674 GFIIEI
+674 GLAIVKKIIEEHEGTIAVENIKNGGANINIQLPI
-680 SHLFENS
+680 SKS
-687 GIKITTNLLKG
+687 K
-698 LPKIKVDANM
+698 
-708 MRQVLNRVLKLI
+708 
-720 RISIKIISSYPL
+720 
-732 KIMAQVFQKTY
+732 

>member
-1 MRYLIAIAAL
+1 MRYLIAIATL
-11 VGALLL
+11 VGASLL

-34 YTIVLILSGFFILSL
+34 YTVVLILSGIFILSL

-130 LTDLELKAERMALS
+130 LTDLELKAGRMALT
-144 LSSLPATSQYAALSD
+144 LSSMPTTSQYAALSD

-203 NNIYGKIEPITNK
+203 NNIYGKIEPIKNK

-228 TSVSNERL
+228 AAISNERL

-245 NSLSTLAESVQDVF
+245 DSLTTLAESVQDVF

-269 DSLKLIFSITLTLV
+269 DSLKVIFSITLTLV

-346 LDQATQTSE
+346 LDQATQTSA

-377 GVIVINDAMEI
+377 GVIVINDDMEI

-397 ILQVDL
+397 ILQIDL
-403 SKNKDQLLTSISN
+403 SKNTNQLITSISN
-416 KNKLLKDFVVS
+416 KNKLLNDFVVS
-427 IQEEIKTSNRK
+427 IQEEIKAASSK
-438 MQPEIIKQFE
+438 KHFEIIKQFE
-448 IRYEKNNQVLSLQI
+448 IKYEKNNQILSLQI
-462 TTLPQNKVNNY
+462 TPLPQNKVKNY

-479 ITMMIQAQRNAA
+479 ITMMIQAQRDAA

-527 DDTEILDK
+527 EDTDILDK

-565 ESTDI
+565 ELTDI
-570 NETIIEISHLFE
+570 NEAIKEISHLFE
-582 NSGIKITTNLLKG
+582 NSGIKITTTLLKG
-595 LPKIKVDA
+595 LPKIKVDI

-615 NAQDAMV
+615 NAQDAMIN
-622 SNTKKPSIKIN
+622 NTKKPSIKIN

-641 VLSIEDNGPG
+641 ILSIVDNGPG
-651 FSEDIL
+651 FSADIL

-674 GFIIEI
+674 GLAIVKKIIEEHEGTIVVENIKNGGANINIQLPI
-680 SHLFENS
+680 SKS
-687 GIKITTNLLKG
+687 K
-698 LPKIKVDANM
+698 
-708 MRQVLNRVLKLI
+708 
-720 RISIKIISSYPL
+720 
-732 KIMAQVFQKTY
+732 

>member
-1 MRYLIAIAAL
+1 MRYLIAIASL
-11 VGALLL
+11 VGVLLL
-17 FLLSKASSSSEF
+17 LLLSKASSSSEF
-29 ISGSS
+29 ISGNS
-34 YTIVLILSGFFILSL
+34 YAIVLILSIVFILSL

-54 NQIKKLFRNIKKDVM
+54 NQIKKLFGNIKKDVI

-130 LTDLELKAERMALS
+130 LTDLELKAERMALT
-144 LSSLPATSQYAALSD
+144 LSSMPATSQYGALSD
-159 LREKTGVQDATII
+159 LREKSGVQDATII

-191 ALPTLIQLKQAE
+191 ALPTLIQLKQAD
-203 NNIYGKIEPITNK
+203 NRVYGKIEPIKNK

-228 TSVSNERL
+228 TVVSNERL

-245 NSLSTLAESVQDVF
+245 DSLSTIAESVQAVF

-269 DSLKLIFSITLTLV
+269 DSLKVIFSITLTLV

-355 NNQIRLE
+355 NNQLRLE

-403 SKNKDQLLTSISN
+403 SKNKDKLITSISI
-416 KNKLLKDFVVS
+416 KNKSLKDFVAG
-427 IQEEIKTSNRK
+427 IQEEIKISGK
-438 MQPEIIKQFE
+438 KKQAEIIKQFE
-448 IRYEKNNQVLSLQI
+448 VKYEKNNQVLLLQI
-462 TTLPQNKVNNY
+462 TSLPQNKLNNY

-479 ITMMIQAQRNAA
+479 ITMMIQAQRDSA

-516 IKHKLG
+516 IKHKLEA
-522 SKLNK
+522 KLNK
-527 DDTEILDK
+527 DDTDVLNK
-535 AVSTIVNQVD
+535 AVATIVNQVD

-565 ESTDI
+565 ELTDI
-570 NETIIEISHLFE
+570 NKFIKEISHLFE
-582 NSGIKITTNLLKG
+582 NSGIKILTKLSKD
-595 LPKIKVDA
+595 LPEIKVDV

-615 NAQDAMV
+615 NAQDAMIN
-622 SNTKKPSIKIN
+622 NTKNPIIQIN
-633 TNKYKNYL
+633 TNKQKNYIA
-641 VLSIEDNGPG
+641 LSIKDNGPG
-651 FSEDIL
+651 FSMDIL

-674 GFIIEI
+674 GLAIVKKIIEEHEGVITIENVKSGGAVINIQLPI
-680 SHLFENS
+680 SKN
-687 GIKITTNLLKG
+687 K
-698 LPKIKVDANM
+698 
-708 MRQVLNRVLKLI
+708 
-720 RISIKIISSYPL
+720 
-732 KIMAQVFQKTY
+732 

>member
-1 MRYLIAIAAL
+1 MRYLIAIATL
-11 VGALLL
+11 VGASLL

-34 YTIVLILSGFFILSL
+34 YTVVLILSGIFILSL

-54 NQIKKLFRNIKKDVM
+54 NQIKKLFGNIKKDVM

-130 LTDLELKAERMALS
+130 LTDLELKAGRMALT
-144 LSSLPATSQYAALSD
+144 LSSMPTTSQYAALSD

-203 NNIYGKIEPITNK
+203 NNIYGKIEPIKNK

-228 TSVSNERL
+228 AAISNERL

-245 NSLSTLAESVQDVF
+245 DSLTTLAESVQDVF

-269 DSLKLIFSITLTLV
+269 DSLKVIFSITLTLV

-377 GVIVINDAMEI
+377 GVIVINDDMEI

-397 ILQVDL
+397 ILQIDL
-403 SKNKDQLLTSISN
+403 SKNTNQLITSISN
-416 KNKLLKDFVVS
+416 KNKLLNDFVVS
-427 IQEEIKTSNRK
+427 IQEEIKAARSK
-438 MQPEIIKQFE
+438 KHFEIIKQFE
-448 IRYEKNNQVLSLQI
+448 IKYEKNNQVLSLQI
-462 TTLPQNKVNNY
+462 TPLPQNKVKNY

-479 ITMMIQAQRNAA
+479 ITMMIQAQRDAA

-527 DDTEILDK
+527 EDTDILDK

-565 ESTDI
+565 ELTDI
-570 NETIIEISHLFE
+570 NETIKEISHLFE
-582 NSGIKITTNLLKG
+582 NSGIKITTTLLKG
-595 LPKIKVDA
+595 LPKIKVDI

-615 NAQDAMV
+615 NAQDAMIN
-622 SNTKKPSIKIN
+622 NTKKPSIKIN

-641 VLSIEDNGPG
+641 ILSIEDNGPG
-651 FSEDIL
+651 FSADIL

-674 GFIIEI
+674 GLAIVKKIIEEHEGTIVVENIKNGGANINIQLPI
-680 SHLFENS
+680 SKS
-687 GIKITTNLLKG
+687 K
-698 LPKIKVDANM
+698 
-708 MRQVLNRVLKLI
+708 
-720 RISIKIISSYPL
+720 
-732 KIMAQVFQKTY
+732 

>member
-1 MRYLIAIAAL
+1 MRYLIAIASL
-11 VGALLL
+11 IGALLL

-29 ISGSS
+29 ISGNS
-34 YTIVLILSGFFILSL
+34 YTIVLILSIVFILSL

-54 NQIKKLFRNIKKDVM
+54 NQIKKLFGNIKKDVI

-75 RLVISFTLMAVIPGL
+75 RLVISFSLMAVIPGL

-130 LTDLELKAERMALS
+130 LTDLELKAERMALT
-144 LSSLPATSQYAALSD
+144 LSSMPATSQYGALSD
-159 LREKTGVQDATII
+159 LREKSGVQDATII

-191 ALPTLIQLKQAE
+191 ALPTLIQLKQAD
-203 NNIYGKIEPITNK
+203 NKVYGKIEPITNK

-228 TSVSNERL
+228 TAVSNERL

-245 NSLSTLAESVQDVF
+245 DSLSTIAESVQAVF

-269 DSLKLIFSITLTLV
+269 DSLKVIFSITLTLV

-403 SKNKDQLLTSISN
+403 SKNKDKLITSISI
-416 KNKLLKDFVVS
+416 KNKSLKDFVVG
-427 IQEEIKTSNRK
+427 IQEEIKISDK
-438 MQPEIIKQFE
+438 KKQAEIIKQFE
-448 IRYEKNNQVLSLQI
+448 IKYEKNNQVLLLQI
-462 TTLPQNKVNNY
+462 TPLPQNKLNNY

-479 ITMMIQAQRNAA
+479 ITMMIQAQRDAA

-516 IKHKLG
+516 IKHKLEA
-522 SKLNK
+522 KLNK
-527 DDTEILDK
+527 DDTDVLNK
-535 AVSTIVNQVD
+535 AVATIVNQVD

-565 ESTDI
+565 ELTDI
-570 NETIIEISHLFE
+570 NKFIKEISHLFE
-582 NSGIKITTNLLKG
+582 NSGIKISTKLSKD
-595 LPKIKVDA
+595 LPEIKVDV

-615 NAQDAMV
+615 NAQDAMTN
-622 SNTKKPSIKIN
+622 NTKNPIIQIN
-633 TNKYKNYL
+633 TNKQKNYIA
-641 VLSIEDNGPG
+641 LSIEDNGPG
-651 FSEDIL
+651 FSMDIL

-674 GFIIEI
+674 GLAIVKKIIEEHEGVITIENVKSGGAVINIQLPI
-680 SHLFENS
+680 SKN
-687 GIKITTNLLKG
+687 K
-698 LPKIKVDANM
+698 
-708 MRQVLNRVLKLI
+708 
-720 RISIKIISSYPL
+720 
-732 KIMAQVFQKTY
+732 

>member
-1 MRYLIAIAAL
+1 MRYLIAIATL
-11 VGALLL
+11 VGASLL

-34 YTIVLILSGFFILSL
+34 YTVVLILSGIFILTL

-130 LTDLELKAERMALS
+130 LTDLELKAGRMALT
-144 LSSLPATSQYAALSD
+144 LSSMPTTSQYAALSD

-191 ALPTLIQLKQAE
+191 ALPTLIQLKQSE
-203 NNIYGKIEPITNK
+203 NNIYGKIEPIKNK

-228 TSVSNERL
+228 AAISNERL

-245 NSLSTLAESVQDVF
+245 DSLTTLAESVQDVF

-269 DSLKLIFSITLTLV
+269 DSLKVIFSITLTLV

-377 GVIVINDAMEI
+377 GVIVINDDMEI

-403 SKNKDQLLTSISN
+403 SKNTNQLITSISN
-416 KNKLLKDFVVS
+416 KNKLLNNFVMS
-427 IQEEIKTSNRK
+427 IQEEIKAASSK
-438 MQPEIIKQFE
+438 KQFEIIKQFE
-448 IRYEKNNQVLSLQI
+448 IKYEKNNQVLSLQI
-462 TTLPQNKVNNY
+462 TPLPQNKVKNY

-479 ITMMIQAQRNAA
+479 ITMMIQAQRDAA

-527 DDTEILDK
+527 EDTDILDK

-555 EYARAPKLNL
+555 EYARAPQLNL
-565 ESTDI
+565 ELIDI
-570 NETIIEISHLFE
+570 NETIKEISHLFE
-582 NSGIKITTNLLKG
+582 NSGIKITTTLLKG
-595 LPKIKVDA
+595 LPKIKVDI

-622 SNTKKPSIKIN
+622 NHTKKPSIKIN

-641 VLSIEDNGPG
+641 ILSIEDNGPG
-651 FSEDIL
+651 FSLDIL

-664 VTTKSHGTGL
+664 VTSKSHGTGL
-674 GFIIEI
+674 GLAIVKKIIEEHEGTIVVENIKNGGANINIQLPI
-680 SHLFENS
+680 SKS
-687 GIKITTNLLKG
+687 K
-698 LPKIKVDANM
+698 
-708 MRQVLNRVLKLI
+708 
-720 RISIKIISSYPL
+720 
-732 KIMAQVFQKTY
+732 

>member
-1 MRYLIAIAAL
+1 MRYLIAIATL
-11 VGALLL
+11 VGASLL

-34 YTIVLILSGFFILSL
+34 YTVVLILSGIFILSL

-130 LTDLELKAERMALS
+130 LTDLELKAGRMALT
-144 LSSLPATSQYAALSD
+144 LSSMPTTSQYAALSD

-203 NNIYGKIEPITNK
+203 NNIYGKIEPIKNK

-228 TSVSNERL
+228 AAISNERL

-245 NSLSTLAESVQDVF
+245 DSLTTLAESVQDVF

-269 DSLKLIFSITLTLV
+269 DSLKVIFSITLTLV

-346 LDQATQTSE
+346 LDQATQTSA

-377 GVIVINDAMEI
+377 GVIVINDDMEI

-397 ILQVDL
+397 ILQIDL
-403 SKNKDQLLTSISN
+403 SKNTNQLITSISN
-416 KNKLLKDFVVS
+416 KNKLLNDFVVS
-427 IQEEIKTSNRK
+427 IQEEIKAARSK
-438 MQPEIIKQFE
+438 KHFEIIKQFE
-448 IRYEKNNQVLSLQI
+448 IKYEKNNQILSLQI
-462 TTLPQNKVNNY
+462 TPLPQNKVKNY

-479 ITMMIQAQRNAA
+479 ITMMIQAQRDAA

-527 DDTEILDK
+527 EDTDILDK

-565 ESTDI
+565 ELTDI
-570 NETIIEISHLFE
+570 NETIKEISHLFE
-582 NSGIKITTNLLKG
+582 NSGIKITTTLLKG
-595 LPKIKVDA
+595 LPKIKVDV

-615 NAQDAMV
+615 NAQDAMIN
-622 SNTKKPSIKIN
+622 NTKKPSIKIN

-641 VLSIEDNGPG
+641 ILSIVDNGPG
-651 FSEDIL
+651 FSADIL

-664 VTTKSHGTGL
+664 VTSKSHGTGL
-674 GFIIEI
+674 GLAIVKKIIEEHEGTIVVENIKNGGANINIQLPI
-680 SHLFENS
+680 SKS
-687 GIKITTNLLKG
+687 K
-698 LPKIKVDANM
+698 
-708 MRQVLNRVLKLI
+708 
-720 RISIKIISSYPL
+720 
-732 KIMAQVFQKTY
+732 

>member
-1 MRYLIAIAAL
+1 MRYLIAIATL
-11 VGALLL
+11 VGASLL

-34 YTIVLILSGFFILSL
+34 YTVVLILSGIFILSL

-130 LTDLELKAERMALS
+130 LTDLELKAERMALT
-144 LSSLPATSQYAALSD
+144 LSSMPTTSQYAALSD
-159 LREKTGVQDATII
+159 LREKTDVQDATII

-203 NNIYGKIEPITNK
+203 NNIYGKIEPIKNK

-228 TSVSNERL
+228 AAISNERL

-245 NSLSTLAESVQDVF
+245 DSLTTLAESVQDVF

-269 DSLKLIFSITLTLV
+269 DSLKVIFSITLTLV

-346 LDQATQTSE
+346 LDQATQTSA

-377 GVIVINDAMEI
+377 GVIVINDDMEI

-397 ILQVDL
+397 ILQIDL
-403 SKNKDQLLTSISN
+403 SKNTNQLITSISN
-416 KNKLLKDFVVS
+416 KNKLLNDFVVS
-427 IQEEIKTSNRK
+427 IQEEIKVARSK
-438 MQPEIIKQFE
+438 KHFEIIKQFE
-448 IRYEKNNQVLSLQI
+448 IKYEKNNQVLSLQI
-462 TTLPQNKVNNY
+462 TPLPQNKVKNY

-479 ITMMIQAQRNAA
+479 ITMMIQAQRDAA

-527 DDTEILDK
+527 EDTDILDK

-555 EYARAPKLNL
+555 EYARAPRLNL
-565 ESTDI
+565 ELTDI
-570 NETIIEISHLFE
+570 NETIKEISHLFE
-582 NSGIKITTNLLKG
+582 NSGIKITTTLLKG
-595 LPKIKVDA
+595 LPKIKVDV

-615 NAQDAMV
+615 NAQDAMIN
-622 SNTKKPSIKIN
+622 NTKKPSIKIN

-641 VLSIEDNGPG
+641 ILSIVDNGPG
-651 FSEDIL
+651 FSADIL

-674 GFIIEI
+674 GLAIVKKIIEEHEGTIVVENIKNGGANINIQLPI
-680 SHLFENS
+680 SKS
-687 GIKITTNLLKG
+687 K
-698 LPKIKVDANM
+698 
-708 MRQVLNRVLKLI
+708 
-720 RISIKIISSYPL
+720 
-732 KIMAQVFQKTY
+732 

>member
-1 MRYLIAIAAL
+1 
-11 VGALLL
+11 
-17 FLLSKASSSSEF
+17 
-29 ISGSS
+29 
-34 YTIVLILSGFFILSL
+34 VLILSIVFILSL

-54 NQIKKLFRNIKKDVM
+54 NQIKKLFGNIKKDVI

-75 RLVISFTLMAVIPGL
+75 RLVISFSLMAVIPGL

-130 LTDLELKAERMALS
+130 LTDLELKAERMALT
-144 LSSLPATSQYAALSD
+144 LSSMPATSQYGALSD
-159 LREKTGVQDATII
+159 LREKSGVQDATII

-191 ALPTLIQLKQAE
+191 ALPTLIQLKQAD
-203 NNIYGKIEPITNK
+203 NKVYGKIEPITNK

-228 TSVSNERL
+228 TAVSNERL

-245 NSLSTLAESVQDVF
+245 DSLSTIAESVQAVF

-269 DSLKLIFSITLTLV
+269 DSLKVIFSITLTLV

-403 SKNKDQLLTSISN
+403 SKNKDKLITSISI
-416 KNKLLKDFVVS
+416 KNKSLKDFVVG
-427 IQEEIKTSNRK
+427 IQEEIKISDK
-438 MQPEIIKQFE
+438 KKQAEIIKQFE
-448 IRYEKNNQVLSLQI
+448 IKYEKNNQVLLLQI
-462 TTLPQNKVNNY
+462 TPLPQNKLNNY

-479 ITMMIQAQRNAA
+479 ITMMIQAQRDAA

-516 IKHKLG
+516 IKHKLEA
-522 SKLNK
+522 KLNK
-527 DDTEILDK
+527 DDTDVLNK
-535 AVSTIVNQVD
+535 AVATIVNQVD

-565 ESTDI
+565 ELTDI
-570 NETIIEISHLFE
+570 NKFIKEISHLFE
-582 NSGIKITTNLLKG
+582 NSGIKISTKLSKD
-595 LPKIKVDA
+595 LPEIKVDV

-615 NAQDAMV
+615 NAQDAMTN
-622 SNTKKPSIKIN
+622 NTKNPIIQIN
-633 TNKYKNYL
+633 TNKQKNYIA
-641 VLSIEDNGPG
+641 LSIEDNGPG
-651 FSEDIL
+651 FSMDIL

-674 GFIIEI
+674 GLAIVKKIIEEHEGVINIENVKSGGAVINIQLPI
-680 SHLFENS
+680 SKN
-687 GIKITTNLLKG
+687 K
-698 LPKIKVDANM
+698 
-708 MRQVLNRVLKLI
+708 
-720 RISIKIISSYPL
+720 
-732 KIMAQVFQKTY
+732 

>member
-34 YTIVLILSGFFILSL
+34 YTIVLILSAFFILSL

-416 KNKLLKDFVVS
+416 KNKLLKDFIVS

-674 GFIIEI
+674 GLAIVKKIIEEHEGIIVVENIKSGGAHINIQLPI
-680 SHLFENS
+680 SKS
-687 GIKITTNLLKG
+687 K
-698 LPKIKVDANM
+698 
-708 MRQVLNRVLKLI
+708 
-720 RISIKIISSYPL
+720 
-732 KIMAQVFQKTY
+732 

>member
-1 MRYLIAIAAL
+1 MRYLIAIATL
-11 VGALLL
+11 VGASLL

-34 YTIVLILSGFFILSL
+34 YTVVLILSGIFILSL

-54 NQIKKLFRNIKKDVM
+54 NQIKKLFGNIKKDVM

-130 LTDLELKAERMALS
+130 LTDLELKAGRMALT
-144 LSSLPATSQYAALSD
+144 LSSMPTTSQYAALSD

-203 NNIYGKIEPITNK
+203 NNIYGKIEPIKNK

-228 TSVSNERL
+228 AAISNERL

-245 NSLSTLAESVQDVF
+245 DSLTTLAESVQDVF

-269 DSLKLIFSITLTLV
+269 DSLKVIFSITLTLV

-377 GVIVINDAMEI
+377 GVIVINDDMEI

-397 ILQVDL
+397 ILQIDL
-403 SKNKDQLLTSISN
+403 SKNTNQLITSISN
-416 KNKLLKDFVVS
+416 KNKLLNDFVVS
-427 IQEEIKTSNRK
+427 IQEEIKAARSK
-438 MQPEIIKQFE
+438 KHFEIIKQFE
-448 IRYEKNNQVLSLQI
+448 IKYEKNNQVLSLQI
-462 TTLPQNKVNNY
+462 TPLPQNKVKNY

-479 ITMMIQAQRNAA
+479 ITMMIQAQRDAA

-527 DDTEILDK
+527 EDTDILDK

-570 NETIIEISHLFE
+570 NETIKEISHLFE
-582 NSGIKITTNLLKG
+582 NSGIKITTTLLKG
-595 LPKIKVDA
+595 LPKIKVDV

-615 NAQDAMV
+615 NAQDAMIN
-622 SNTKKPSIKIN
+622 NTKKPSIKIN

-641 VLSIEDNGPG
+641 ILSIVDNGPG
-651 FSEDIL
+651 FSADIL

-664 VTTKSHGTGL
+664 VTSKSHGTGL
-674 GFIIEI
+674 GLAIVKKIIEEHEGTIVVENIKNGGANINIQLPI
-680 SHLFENS
+680 SKS
-687 GIKITTNLLKG
+687 K
-698 LPKIKVDANM
+698 
-708 MRQVLNRVLKLI
+708 
-720 RISIKIISSYPL
+720 
-732 KIMAQVFQKTY
+732 

>member
-1 MRYLIAIAAL
+1 MRYLIAIAGL

-29 ISGSS
+29 ISGNS
-34 YTIVLILSGFFILSL
+34 YTFVLILSGVFILSL

-54 NQIKKLFRNIKKDVM
+54 NQIKKLFRNIKKDVI

-130 LTDLELKAERMALS
+130 LTDLELKAERMALT
-144 LSSLPATSQYAALSD
+144 LSSMPTTSQYGALSD
-159 LREKTGVQDATII
+159 LREKSGVQDATII

-216 GLYLRVLAPING
+216 GLYLRVLAPINEA
-228 TSVSNERL
+228 SVSNEKL

-245 NSLSTLAESVQDVF
+245 DSLSTIAESVQTVF
-259 QDYQKLSYSR
+259 QDYHKLSYSR
-269 DSLKLIFSITLTLV
+269 DSLKVIFSITLTLV

-332 LGVLVRSFNSMTRQ
+332 LGVLVRSFNSMTKQ

-377 GVIVINDAMEI
+377 GVIVVDDAMEI

-403 SKNKDQLLTSISN
+403 SKNKDKLLTSISK
-416 KNKLLKDFVVS
+416 KNKLLTDFIRG
-427 IQEEIKTSNRK
+427 IQEEIYAFGRK
-438 MQPEIIKQFE
+438 KQTEVIKEFE
-448 IRYEKNNQVLSLQI
+448 IKYENNNQVLLLQI
-462 TTLPQNKVNNY
+462 TPLPQNKLNNY

-479 ITMMIQAQRNAA
+479 ITMMIQAQRDAA

-522 SKLNK
+522 AKLNK
-527 DDTEILDK
+527 DDTDILNK
-535 AVSTIVNQVD
+535 AVATIVNQVD

-565 ESTDI
+565 ELTDI
-570 NETIIEISHLFE
+570 NKFIKEISHLFE
-582 NSGIKITTNLLKG
+582 NSGIKIVTKLSKD
-595 LPKIKVDA
+595 LPEIRVDV

-615 NAQDAMV
+615 NAQDAMMN
-622 SNTKKPSIKIN
+622 NTKKQIIQIN
-633 TNKYKNYL
+633 TNKLKNHII
-641 VLSIEDNGPG
+641 LSIEDNGPG
-651 FSEDIL
+651 FSADIL

-674 GFIIEI
+674 GLAIVKKIIEEHEGAI
-680 SHLFENS
+680 AIENIKNS
-687 GIKITTNLLKG
+687 GALIKIQ
-698 LPKIKVDANM
+698 LP
-708 MRQVLNRVLKLI
+708 
-720 RISIKIISSYPL
+720 ISKS
-732 KIMAQVFQKTY
+732 K

>member
-228 TSVSNERL
+228 TSISNERL

-674 GFIIEI
+674 GLAIVKKIIEEHEGIIVVENIKSGGAHINIQLPI
-680 SHLFENS
+680 SKS
-687 GIKITTNLLKG
+687 K
-698 LPKIKVDANM
+698 
-708 MRQVLNRVLKLI
+708 
-720 RISIKIISSYPL
+720 
-732 KIMAQVFQKTY
+732 

>member
-1 MRYLIAIAAL
+1 MRYLIAIATL
-11 VGALLL
+11 VGASLL

-34 YTIVLILSGFFILSL
+34 YTVVLILSGIFILSL

-54 NQIKKLFRNIKKDVM
+54 NQIKKLFGNIKKDVM

-130 LTDLELKAERMALS
+130 LTDLELKAGRMALT
-144 LSSLPATSQYAALSD
+144 LSSMPTTSQYAALSD

-203 NNIYGKIEPITNK
+203 NNIYGKIEPIKNK

-228 TSVSNERL
+228 AAISNERL

-245 NSLSTLAESVQDVF
+245 DSLTTLAESVQDVF

-269 DSLKLIFSITLTLV
+269 DSLKVIFSITLTLV

-377 GVIVINDAMEI
+377 GVIVINDDMEI

-397 ILQVDL
+397 ILQIDL
-403 SKNKDQLLTSISN
+403 SKNTNQLITSISN
-416 KNKLLKDFVVS
+416 KNKLLNDFVVS
-427 IQEEIKTSNRK
+427 IQEEIKVARSK
-438 MQPEIIKQFE
+438 KHFEIIKQFE
-448 IRYEKNNQVLSLQI
+448 IKYEKNNQVLSLQI
-462 TTLPQNKVNNY
+462 TPLPQNKVKNY

-479 ITMMIQAQRNAA
+479 ITMMIQAQRDAA

-527 DDTEILDK
+527 EDTDILDK

-565 ESTDI
+565 ELTDI
-570 NETIIEISHLFE
+570 NETIKEISHLFE
-582 NSGIKITTNLLKG
+582 NSGIKITTTLLKG
-595 LPKIKVDA
+595 LPKIKVDV

-615 NAQDAMV
+615 NAQDAMIN
-622 SNTKKPSIKIN
+622 NTKKPSIKIN

-641 VLSIEDNGPG
+641 ILSIEDNGPG
-651 FSEDIL
+651 FSADIL

-664 VTTKSHGTGL
+664 VTSKSHGTGL
-674 GFIIEI
+674 GLAIVKKIIEEHEGTI
-680 SHLFENS
+680 VVENIKNS
-687 GIKITTNLLKG
+687 GANINIQ
-698 LPKIKVDANM
+698 LPIFKSK
-708 MRQVLNRVLKLI
+708 
-720 RISIKIISSYPL
+720 
-732 KIMAQVFQKTY
+732 